1 MMTLL
6 VGNSKRLSQ
15 FKKHEHANIYVNDS
29 FLRKETCSYLI
40 SKLLI
45 MDKQSKD
52 GSGGSPFT
60 TYSYANQK
68 LITLMLKLV
77 FKEITDITRFLSG
90 IEDINMSM
98 GSITEIEPGGS
109 FWEHDDRG
117 YQVIGVD
124 ENGIDIV
131 RTPPRYSAVLYLNDD
146 YEGGRF
152 IIESENFCVKPKTGS
167 VIIFDS
173 HYRHRV
179 EVVEKSNRYAI
190 ASFDTHLN

>member
-1 MMTLL
+1 
-6 VGNSKRLSQ
+6 
-15 FKKHEHANIYVNDS
+15 
-29 FLRKETCSYLI
+29 
-40 SKLLI
+40 
-45 MDKQSKD
+45 MDKQGKK
-52 GSGGSPFT
+52 GSGESPFT
-60 TYSYANQK
+60 TYGYANQK
-68 LITLMLKLV
+68 LIASTLKLV
-77 FKEITDITRFLSG
+77 FKEITGITRFLSG

-117 YQVIGVD
+117 HQVLGKD
-124 ENGIDIV
+124 ENGADIV

-152 IIESENFCVKPKTGS
+152 VIQSENFCFKPKAGS

-190 ASFDTHLN
+190 SSFDTHLN